1 MNWSSSRDNEMKKH
15 RYSLLLLVIVQI
27 FFVTSCSERYDSG
40 LPVLGKITEDF
51 KFYNQDNE
59 VVTSAILDNKIYVTD
74 FFFTSCPTICPIMKR
89 QMQQVYEK
97 FKGTPDF
104 ILLSH
109 TIDPEFDTVE
119 VLNKFA
125 KGLGA
130 ETSQW
135 QMVTGDQDEI
145 FAMAKHYML
154 GAMKKDD
161 VPGGYIH
168 SGSFVLVDKEKR
180 IRGYYSGTDPDE
192 VEALIVDLGK
202 LIKESS

>member
-1 MNWSSSRDNEMKKH
+1 MKK
-15 RYSLLLLVIVQI
+15 SKFCLLLPVIIQLL
-27 FFVTSCSERYDSG
+27 FVTSCSESYESG

-59 VVTSAILDNKIYVTD
+59 VVTSAILEDKIYVTD

-89 QMQQVYEK
+89 QMHRLYDL
-97 FKGTPDF
+97 FKDTPDF
-104 ILLSH
+104 VLLSH
-109 TIDPEFDTVE
+109 TIDPEFDTVA
-119 VLNKFA
+119 VLKTFA
-125 KGLGA
+125 KGLGV
-130 ETSQW
+130 ETAQW

-161 VPGGYIH
+161 APGGYIH

-180 IRGYYSGTDPDE
+180 IRGYYSGTDADE
-192 VEALIVDLGK
+192 VEALVVDLRK
-202 LIKESS
+202 LIKESN

>member
-1 MNWSSSRDNEMKKH
+1 MKKH